1 MNISNET
8 IKLYQKALDTVFVH
22 ESKTDILREYAPEA
36 YATIEPDFNRA
47 GVIKLPK
54 GSSGGLANYKA
65 VNQFTPAADYVH
77 YQTTGG
83 DGYKRNDARLEFEE
97 FNLQCNRGV
106 EFQIDRVEGKKIDD
120 LLLTYVVSQFP
131 RESVVPEVDAFRFA
145 YLASRANLSYG
156 NLVTETP
163 TADGGDQDIFTL
175 LSNAL
180 AKLFDMGVPEEKQVI
195 FVNPEIHNLL
205 VNSNKITRYLGV
217 SEIDYGGLKVKIDTF
232 LGRPLIK
239 VPARRFFNKITL
251 TDNGYAPAD
260 GAKYI
265 NYMIVSADTT
275 LIFDILGRMH
285 VYDSDSVHLG
295 FDGWAVDYH
304 LYHGIYV
311 PDNKVPGLFVSLGKT
326 LKVSSAGRLF
336 VATKAGSAAGTTA
349 VESFSA
355 LPGNLLVTK
364 IGFDTVDHNYGVKLS
379 SDKIKPIGDDI
390 PATGSN
396 LRFFGCDSNGL
407 IIAKTDGAV
416 AVNKK

>member
-22 ESKTDILREYAPEA
+22 ESKTDILREYAPAA

-65 VNQFTPAADYVH
+65 VNQSTPAADYVH

-83 DGYKRNDARLEFEE
+83 DGYKRNDAKLEFEE

-163 TADGGDQDIFTL
+163 TADGGEQDIFTL

-180 AKLFDMGVPEEKQVI
+180 AKLYDMGVSEEKQII
-195 FVNPEIHNLL
+195 FVNSEVHNLL
-205 VNSNKITRYLGV
+205 VNSAKLTRYLGV
-217 SEIDYGGLKVKIDTF
+217 SVIDYGGIKVNIETF
-232 LGRPLIK
+232 LGR
-239 VPARRFFNKITL
+239 
-251 TDNGYAPAD
+251 Y
-260 GAKYI
+260 
-265 NYMIVSADTT
+265 YMVVSADTT
-275 LIFDILGRMH
+275 LIFDLLGRMH

-311 PDNKVPGLFVSLGKT
+311 PDNKVPGVFVSLGTT
-326 LKVSSAGRLF
+326 LKASSAGRLF
-336 VATKAGSAAGTTA
+336 VATKAGSATGTTA
-349 VESFSA
+349 VESFLT
-355 LPGNLLVTK
+355 LPGNLLVTQ
-364 IGFDTVDHNYGVKLS
+364 IGFDTTDHNYGVKLS
-379 SDKIKPIGDDI
+379 SDKIKPIGEDI
-390 PATGSN
+390 PVTGST

>member
-8 IKLYQKALDTVFVH
+8 IKLYQKALDTIFVH
-22 ESKTDILREYAPEA
+22 ESKTDILREYAPAA
-36 YATIEPDFNRA
+36 YASIEPDFNRA

-65 VNQFTPAADYVH
+65 VNQSTPAADYVH

-83 DGYKRNDARLEFEE
+83 DGYKRNDAKLEFEE

-131 RESVVPEVDAFRFA
+131 RTSVVPEVDAFRFA
-145 YLASRANLSYG
+145 YIASRANLSYG
-156 NLVTETP
+156 NLVTEAP
-163 TADGGDQDIFTL
+163 TADGGANDIFTL
-175 LSNAL
+175 LSNDL
-180 AKLFDMGVPEEKQVI
+180 AKLFDMGVPEDKQVI
-195 FVNPEIHNLL
+195 FISPENYNLL
-205 VNSNKITRYLGV
+205 VNSNKVTRYLGV
-217 SEIDYGGLKVKIDTF
+217 SEFDYGGLNVKIDTF

-239 VPARRFFNKITL
+239 VPSSRFFNKITL
-251 TDNGYAPAD
+251 TDNGFAPAD
-260 GAKYI
+260 GAKSI

-285 VYDSDSVHLG
+285 VYDSDNVHLG

-304 LYHGIYV
+304 LYHGIYI
-311 PDNKVPGLFVSLGKT
+311 PDNKVPGIFVSLGTT
-326 LKVSSAGRLF
+326 LKTSSAGRLF
-336 VATKAGSAAGTTA
+336 VATKAGSATGTTA
-349 VESFSA
+349 VESFFA
-355 LPGNLLVTK
+355 LPGNLLVSQ
-364 IGFDTVDHNYGVKLS
+364 IGFDTADHNYGVRLS
-379 SDKIKPIGDDI
+379 SDKIKPIGEDI
-390 PATGSN
+390 PVTGST

>member
-22 ESKTDILREYAPEA
+22 ESKTDILREYAPAA

-65 VNQFTPAADYVH
+65 VNQSTPAADYVH

-83 DGYKRNDARLEFEE
+83 DGYKRNDAKLEFEE

-145 YLASRANLSYG
+145 YIASRANLSYG
-156 NLVTETP
+156 NLVTEAP
-163 TADGGDQDIFTL
+163 TADGGANDIFTL
-175 LSNAL
+175 LSNDL
-180 AKLFDMGVPEEKQVI
+180 AKLFDMGVPEDKQVI
-195 FVNPEIHNLL
+195 FISPENYNLL
-205 VNSNKITRYLGV
+205 VNSNKVTRYLGV
-217 SEIDYGGLKVKIDTF
+217 SEFDYGGVNVKIETF
-232 LGRPLIK
+232 LGRPLVK
-239 VPARRFFNKITL
+239 VPSSRFFNKITL
-251 TDNGYAPAD
+251 TDNGFAPAD
-260 GAKYI
+260 GAKSI

-285 VYDSDSVHLG
+285 VYDSDNVHLG

-311 PDNKVPGLFVSLGKT
+311 PDNKVPGIFVSLGTT
-326 LKVSSAGRLF
+326 LKTSSAGRLF
-336 VATKAGSAAGTTA
+336 VATKAGYAAGTTA
-349 VESFSA
+349 VESFFA
-355 LPGNLLVTK
+355 LPGNLLVSQ
-364 IGFDTVDHNYGVKLS
+364 IGSDIADHNYGVKLS
-379 SDKIKPIGDDI
+379 SDKIKPIGEDI
-390 PATGSN
+390 SVTGSS